1 MKHYRYLGKAS
12 FRSIAMRCQDLT
24 KIWTSNIDPDFY
36 LIRVPLI
43 LFQHFTSS
51 TRMLVGCQMEAL
63 SRTSSHSQA
72 Q

>member
-12 FRSIAMRCQDLT
+12 FRSIVVRCQDLT

-51 TRMLVGCQMEAL
+51 TRMLVRCQMEAL